1 MFACFLLYIYIY
13 IDEYIYMYISLLLP
27 YHVKEMLKI
36 DTDLHITYLV
46 IIAVSYKDYGSFNI
60 FYFP

>member
-1 MFACFLLYIYIY
+1 
-13 IDEYIYMYISLLLP
+13 MYISLLLP
-27 YHVKEMLKI
+27 YHVNEMLKI

-46 IIAVSYKDYGSFNI
+46 IIAAVSYKDYGSFNI